1 MSPKQF
7 SFLFLLLLVGSA
19 GAFAQNQLDPA
30 PLDPQKDPDID
41 LFLGSWQNSIPFN
54 THGSITERAV
64 LTRSTGDPL
73 KPARKG
79 AVLTQANRFSRATID
94 PQAVTTPA
102 RLKGEQEVFFIES
115 GKGIIKTAGKTTE
128 LRSGIF
134 ILVPEGLEFTMAN
147 TGDNLL
153 VMYLINEPVPAG
165 FTPKKELVVKDEK
178 AMPYRD
184 SGYLKMHWSH
194 NGKNV
199 LTTQDGL
206 ATIKAVNYITFEPMS
221 IGQPHSHGPGT
232 EEVWLLLEGKNLAFL
247 GKEIRWQYPGTA
259 YKIPPTGFTPHSNIN
274 PTDEPARFLYFS
286 RL

>member
-1 MSPKQF
+1 MTAKRF
-7 SFLFLLLLVGSA
+7 FFLFVLLLFGSLA
-19 GAFAQNQLDPA
+19 GFAQNQLDPA

-41 LFLGSWQNSIPFN
+41 LFIGNWQNSIPFN
-54 THGSITERAV
+54 THGAITERAV

-73 KPARKG
+73 KPSRTG
-79 AVLTQANRFSRATID
+79 AVLTQANRFSRVTID
-94 PQAVTTPA
+94 PHAVTTPA

-115 GKGIIKTAGKTTE
+115 GTGSIKTAGKTTE

-134 ILVPEGLEFTMAN
+134 VLVPEGLEFTMSN

-184 SGYLKMHWSH
+184 SGYLKVHWSH

-221 IGQPHSHGPGT
+221 IGQPHSHGVGT
-232 EEVWLLLEGKNLAFL
+232 EEVWLVLEGKNLLYL
-247 GKEIRWQYPGTA
+247 GKEIRWQLPGTA

-274 PTDEPARFLYFS
+274 PTGEPARFLYFS